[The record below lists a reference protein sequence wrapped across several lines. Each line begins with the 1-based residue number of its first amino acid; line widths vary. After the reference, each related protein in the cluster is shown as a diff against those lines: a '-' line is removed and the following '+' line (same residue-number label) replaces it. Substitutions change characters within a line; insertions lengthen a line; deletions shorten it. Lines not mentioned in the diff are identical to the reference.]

1 MTRKHFETIAI
12 SLGLSIRDYDVE
24 SNEWEAVVATAH
36 HIAHDLR
43 SLNPRF
49 DKNRFLDFVL
59 DVATG
64 ARDLDGKKVHQ

>member
-12 SLGLSIRDYDVE
+12 SLGQAMRDYDVE
-24 SNEWEAVVATAH
+24 SNEWEAVVHTAH
-36 HIAHDLR
+36 NIAYDLR

-49 DKNRFLDFVL
+49 DMDRFLDFVL

-64 ARDLDGKKVHQ
+64 ARDLDGKKVAA